1 MASLIIL
8 KSPLFFFFFFTLNPL
23 LIRWF
28 PYVGIFPNLLFHII
42 PFHSLPVALFIF
54 LSPYFFFP
62 PDPKHL
68 HPSLSIVAFPP
79 KELRSENLDAQARL
93 VSAGKA
99 PVVHLAPFTP
109 RDVSTEGQ
117 IISDIADDMW
127 KLSIVATLEKD
138 LPSPVTQD

>member
-1 MASLIIL
+1 MLVFSLTCFFIL
-8 KSPLFFFFFFTLNPL
+8 FLFIACPLLSSSFSLPIFFF
-23 LIRWF
+23 
-28 PYVGIFPNLLFHII
+28 
-42 PFHSLPVALFIF
+42 S
-54 LSPYFFFP
+54 